1 MIIKNITLFN
11 YRLYYGNN
19 SIDFNVKDNR
29 NLFIITGEN
38 GFGKTTFLHSLIW
51 CLYGKNASEV
61 DEDSYR
67 ETLNTSYSKIQKSNL
82 NVIAQ
87 EKLKSVSDDIKK
99 NITKKGYNGFED
111 IKAFSTYYVS
121 MEFAEVMIPSVP
133 CKSLKIIR
141 SYDAITSKEE
151 TQILIDGHPSE
162 LTEEMGAEI
171 FINDFILSRDIARFF
186 FFDSERIVS
195 LAETTTKSNRQR
207 LSSAYNEVLG
217 VKKYEDLKSNLEN
230 LRLRFRRHSD
240 DIANRNKLDN
250 LVRSEKSLIDRQ
262 NKISSLSEQ
271 IIATLSD
278 QRKIDEQ
285 YQISLMRE
293 GSSMT
298 LEKYKTLQ
306 LVKEKGLEK
315 DKEYKSKLKD
325 FLEEAPFAIVGSLFS
340 QTKSQ
345 IVQDYKISQ
354 SVKDSED
361 LAMVINGISLELK
374 DLLSTLPAS
383 NTQKEELSV
392 KIDSILSKYKG
403 KQIDKEP
410 LLNVSKAMYDDFMAL
425 YTNIITTY
433 KSEFE
438 HLADDYKKN
447 RQLLERTSRR
457 IANMQNQEND
467 NLIKE
472 IRSKKNILEKQIAS
486 NETRLRSIHESLGII
501 NDKLKKVRDEI
512 QDISKTISLA
522 ADDVNKDKLAEELI
536 EELNTFLVS
545 LREQKKDS
553 LERRIKGILNSL
565 MHKPD
570 FIGRVEVLNSSE
582 DDMEINLYTPQ
593 GILIDK
599 DGLSKGEQQLYTT
612 SLLKALVEESGIQ
625 FPVFIDSPLQKFDK
639 DHADR
644 IIKEFYPSISKQ
656 VILFPLLYKEI
667 NKVEVEAMK
676 DILNESYIIKN
687 DTNRSYF
694 EKIDIEQLMR

>member
-1 MIIKNITLFN
+1 MVIKNITLYN
-11 YRLYYGNN
+11 YRLYYGKN

-51 CLYGKNASEV
+51 CLYGKNAAEV

-67 ETLNTSYSKIQKSNL
+67 ETLNSSYVKIQKSNL

-87 EKLKSVSDDIKK
+87 EKLKLVSDETKKDIA
-99 NITKKGYNGFED
+99 KKGYNGFEE
-111 IKAFSTYYVS
+111 IKSYSTYYVS

-141 SYDAITSKEE
+141 SYDSITSKEE
-151 TQILIDGHPSE
+151 TKILIDGRPSE
-162 LTEEMGAEI
+162 LTEDMGADI

-240 DIANRNKLDN
+240 DIANRRKLEN
-250 LVRSEKSLIDRQ
+250 LVRSEKSLKDRQ
-262 NKISSLSEQ
+262 DKLNSLSEQ
-271 IIATLSD
+271 IISTLSD
-278 QRKIDEQ
+278 QRKMDEQ

-325 FLEEAPFAIVGSLFS
+325 FLEEAPFAIVGKLFNE
-340 QTKSQ
+340 TKSQ

-354 SVKDSED
+354 SVKDSEN
-361 LAMVINGISLELK
+361 LTMVINGISLELK
-374 DLLSTLPAS
+374 NLISTLPTS
-383 NTQKEELSV
+383 STQKEDLSV
-392 KIDSILSKYKG
+392 KVEGILSKYKG
-403 KQIDKEP
+403 KQVDKEP
-410 LLNVSKAMYDDFMAL
+410 LLNVPKAMYDDFLAL
-425 YTNIITTY
+425 YTNIVTTY

-486 NETRLRSIHESLGII
+486 NETRLRAIHESLGII
-501 NDKLKKVRDEI
+501 NDKLQKVKEEI
-512 QDISKTISLA
+512 QETSKTISLA

-536 EELNTFLVS
+536 EELNVFLVS

-582 DDMEINLYTPQ
+582 DDMKINLYTPQ

-599 DGLSKGEQQLYTT
+599 DGLSKGEQQLYAT

-667 NKVEVEAMK
+667 NKGEVEAMK

-687 DTNRSYF
+687 DTDCSHF
-694 EKIDIEQLMR
+694 EKIDIEQLMK

>member
-1 MIIKNITLFN
+1 MVIKNITLYN
-11 YRLYYGNN
+11 YRLYYGKN

-67 ETLNTSYSKIQKSNL
+67 ETLNSSYVKIQKSNL

-87 EKLKSVSDDIKK
+87 EKLKLVSDETKKDIA
-99 NITKKGYNGFED
+99 KKGYNGFEE
-111 IKAFSTYYVS
+111 IKSYSTYYVS

-141 SYDAITSKEE
+141 SYDSITSKEE
-151 TQILIDGHPSE
+151 TKILIDGRPSE
-162 LTEEMGAEI
+162 LTEDMGADI

-217 VKKYEDLKSNLEN
+217 VKKYENLKSNLEN

-240 DIANRNKLDN
+240 DIANRRKLEN
-250 LVRSEKSLIDRQ
+250 LVRSEKSLKDRQ
-262 NKISSLSEQ
+262 DKLNSLSEQ
-271 IIATLSD
+271 IISTLSD
-278 QRKIDEQ
+278 QRKMDEQ

-325 FLEEAPFAIVGSLFS
+325 FLEEAPFAIVGKLFNE
-340 QTKSQ
+340 TKSQ

-354 SVKDSED
+354 SVKDSEN
-361 LAMVINGISLELK
+361 LTMVINGISLELK
-374 DLLSTLPAS
+374 NLISTLPTS
-383 NTQKEELSV
+383 STQKEDLSV
-392 KIDSILSKYKG
+392 KVEGILSKYKG
-403 KQIDKEP
+403 KQVDKES
-410 LLNVSKAMYDDFMAL
+410 LLNVPKAMYDDFLAL
-425 YTNIITTY
+425 YTNIVTTY

-486 NETRLRSIHESLGII
+486 NETRLRAIHESLGII
-501 NDKLKKVRDEI
+501 NDKLQKVKEEI
-512 QDISKTISLA
+512 QETSKTISLA

-536 EELNTFLVS
+536 EELNVFLVS

-582 DDMEINLYTPQ
+582 DDMKINLYTPQ

-599 DGLSKGEQQLYTT
+599 DGLSKGEQQLYAT

-667 NKVEVEAMK
+667 NKGEVEAMK

-687 DTNRSYF
+687 DTDCSHF
-694 EKIDIEQLMR
+694 EKIDIEQLMK

>member
-1 MIIKNITLFN
+1 MVIKNITLYN
-11 YRLYYGNN
+11 YRLYYGKN

-38 GFGKTTFLHSLIW
+38 GYGKTTFLHSLIW

-67 ETLNTSYSKIQKSNL
+67 ETLNSSYVKIQKSNL

-87 EKLKSVSDDIKK
+87 EKLKLVSDETKKDIA
-99 NITKKGYNGFED
+99 KKGYNGFEE
-111 IKAFSTYYVS
+111 IKSYSTYYVS

-141 SYDAITSKEE
+141 SYDSITSKEE
-151 TQILIDGHPSE
+151 TKILIDGRPSE
-162 LTEEMGAEI
+162 LTEDMGADI

-240 DIANRNKLDN
+240 DIANRRKLEN
-250 LVRSEKSLIDRQ
+250 LVRSEKSLKDRQ
-262 NKISSLSEQ
+262 DKLNSLSEQ
-271 IIATLSD
+271 IISTLSD
-278 QRKIDEQ
+278 QRKMDEQ

-325 FLEEAPFAIVGSLFS
+325 FLEEAPFAIVGKLFNE
-340 QTKSQ
+340 TKSQ

-354 SVKDSED
+354 SVKDSEN
-361 LAMVINGISLELK
+361 LTMVINGISLELK
-374 DLLSTLPAS
+374 NLISTLPTS
-383 NTQKEELSV
+383 STQKEDLSV
-392 KIDSILSKYKG
+392 KVEGILSKYKG
-403 KQIDKEP
+403 KQVDKEP
-410 LLNVSKAMYDDFMAL
+410 LLNVPKAMYDDFLAL
-425 YTNIITTY
+425 YTNIVTTY

-486 NETRLRSIHESLGII
+486 NETRLRAIHESLGII
-501 NDKLKKVRDEI
+501 NDKLQKVKEEI
-512 QDISKTISLA
+512 QETSKTISLA

-536 EELNTFLVS
+536 EELNVFLVS

-582 DDMEINLYTPQ
+582 DDMKINLYTPQ

-599 DGLSKGEQQLYTT
+599 DGLSKGEQQLYAT

-667 NKVEVEAMK
+667 NKGEVEAMK

-687 DTNRSYF
+687 DTDCSHF
-694 EKIDIEQLMR
+694 EKIDIEQLMK

>member
-1 MIIKNITLFN
+1 MVIKNITLYN
-11 YRLYYGNN
+11 YRLYYGKN

-67 ETLNTSYSKIQKSNL
+67 ETLNSSYVKIQKSNL

-87 EKLKSVSDDIKK
+87 EKLKLVSDETKKDIA
-99 NITKKGYNGFED
+99 KKGYNGFEE
-111 IKAFSTYYVS
+111 IKSYSTYYVS

-141 SYDAITSKEE
+141 SYDSITSKEE
-151 TQILIDGHPSE
+151 TKILIDGRPSE
-162 LTEEMGAEI
+162 LTEDMGADI

-230 LRLRFRRHSD
+230 LCLRFRRHSD
-240 DIANRNKLDN
+240 DIANRRKLEN
-250 LVRSEKSLIDRQ
+250 LVRSEKSLKDRQ
-262 NKISSLSEQ
+262 DKLNSLSEQ
-271 IIATLSD
+271 IISTLSD
-278 QRKIDEQ
+278 QRKMDEQ

-325 FLEEAPFAIVGSLFS
+325 FLEEAPFAIVGKLFNE
-340 QTKSQ
+340 TKSQ

-354 SVKDSED
+354 SVKDSEN
-361 LAMVINGISLELK
+361 LTMVINGISLELK
-374 DLLSTLPAS
+374 NLISTLPTS
-383 NTQKEELSV
+383 STQKEDLSV
-392 KIDSILSKYKG
+392 KVEGILSKYKG
-403 KQIDKEP
+403 KQVDKEP
-410 LLNVSKAMYDDFMAL
+410 LLNVPKAMYDDFLAL
-425 YTNIITTY
+425 YTNIVTTY

-486 NETRLRSIHESLGII
+486 NETRLRAIHESLGII
-501 NDKLKKVRDEI
+501 NDKLQKVKEEI
-512 QDISKTISLA
+512 QETSKTISLA

-536 EELNTFLVS
+536 EELNVFLVS

-582 DDMEINLYTPQ
+582 DDMKINLYTPQ

-599 DGLSKGEQQLYTT
+599 DGLSKGEQQLYAT

-667 NKVEVEAMK
+667 NKGEVEAMK

-687 DTNRSYF
+687 DTDCSHF
-694 EKIDIEQLMR
+694 EKIDIEQLMK

>member
-1 MIIKNITLFN
+1 MVIKNITLYN
-11 YRLYYGNN
+11 YRLYYGKN

-67 ETLNTSYSKIQKSNL
+67 ETLNSSYVKIQKSNL

-87 EKLKSVSDDIKK
+87 EKLKLVSDETKKDIA
-99 NITKKGYNGFED
+99 KKGYNGFEE
-111 IKAFSTYYVS
+111 IKSYSTYYVS

-141 SYDAITSKEE
+141 SYDSITSKEE
-151 TQILIDGHPSE
+151 TKILIDGRPSE
-162 LTEEMGAEI
+162 LTEDMGADI

-240 DIANRNKLDN
+240 DIANRRKLEN
-250 LVRSEKSLIDRQ
+250 LVRSEKSLKDRQ
-262 NKISSLSEQ
+262 DKLNSLSEQ
-271 IIATLSD
+271 IISTLSD
-278 QRKIDEQ
+278 QRKMDEQ

-325 FLEEAPFAIVGSLFS
+325 FLEEAPFAIVGKLFNE
-340 QTKSQ
+340 TKSQ

-354 SVKDSED
+354 SVKDSEN
-361 LAMVINGISLELK
+361 LTMVINGISLELK
-374 DLLSTLPAS
+374 NLISTLPTPS
-383 NTQKEELSV
+383 TQKEDLSV
-392 KIDSILSKYKG
+392 KVEGILSKYKG
-403 KQIDKEP
+403 KQVDKEP
-410 LLNVSKAMYDDFMAL
+410 LLNVPKAMYDDFLAL
-425 YTNIITTY
+425 YTNIVTTY

-486 NETRLRSIHESLGII
+486 NETRLRAIHESLGII
-501 NDKLKKVRDEI
+501 NDKLQKVKEEI
-512 QDISKTISLA
+512 QETSKTISLA

-536 EELNTFLVS
+536 EELNVFLVS

-582 DDMEINLYTPQ
+582 DDMKINLYTPQ

-599 DGLSKGEQQLYTT
+599 DGLSKGEQQLYAT

-667 NKVEVEAMK
+667 NKGEVEAMK

-687 DTNRSYF
+687 DTDCSHF
-694 EKIDIEQLMR
+694 EKIDIEQLMK

>member
-1 MIIKNITLFN
+1 M
-11 YRLYYGNN
+11 
-19 SIDFNVKDNR
+19 
-29 NLFIITGEN
+29 
-38 GFGKTTFLHSLIW
+38 
-51 CLYGKNASEV
+51 
-61 DEDSYR
+61 
-67 ETLNTSYSKIQKSNL
+67 
-82 NVIAQ
+82 
-87 EKLKSVSDDIKK
+87 
-99 NITKKGYNGFED
+99 
-111 IKAFSTYYVS
+111 
-121 MEFAEVMIPSVP
+121 
-133 CKSLKIIR
+133 
-141 SYDAITSKEE
+141 
-151 TQILIDGHPSE
+151 
-162 LTEEMGAEI
+162 
-171 FINDFILSRDIARFF
+171 
-186 FFDSERIVS
+186 
-195 LAETTTKSNRQR
+195 
-207 LSSAYNEVLG
+207 G
-217 VKKYEDLKSNLEN
+217 VKKYENLKSNLEN

-240 DIANRNKLDN
+240 DIANRRKLEN
-250 LVRSEKSLIDRQ
+250 LVRSEKSLKDRQ
-262 NKISSLSEQ
+262 DKLNSLSEQ
-271 IIATLSD
+271 IISTLSD
-278 QRKIDEQ
+278 QRKMDEQ

-325 FLEEAPFAIVGSLFS
+325 FLEEAPFAIVGKLFNE
-340 QTKSQ
+340 TKSQ

-354 SVKDSED
+354 SVKDSEN
-361 LAMVINGISLELK
+361 LTMVINGISLELK
-374 DLLSTLPAS
+374 NLISTLPTS
-383 NTQKEELSV
+383 STQKEDLSV
-392 KIDSILSKYKG
+392 KVEGILSKYKG
-403 KQIDKEP
+403 KQVDKEP
-410 LLNVSKAMYDDFMAL
+410 LLNVPKAMYDDFLAL
-425 YTNIITTY
+425 YTNIVTTY

-486 NETRLRSIHESLGII
+486 NETRLRAIHESLGII
-501 NDKLKKVRDEI
+501 NDKLQKVKEEI
-512 QDISKTISLA
+512 QETSKTISLA

-536 EELNTFLVS
+536 EELNVFLVS

-582 DDMEINLYTPQ
+582 DDMKINLYTPQ

-599 DGLSKGEQQLYTT
+599 DGLSKGEQQLYAT

-667 NKVEVEAMK
+667 NKGEVEAMK

-687 DTNRSYF
+687 DTDCSHF
-694 EKIDIEQLMR
+694 EKIDIEQLMK

>member
-1 MIIKNITLFN
+1 MVIKNITLYN
-11 YRLYYGNN
+11 YRLYYGKN

-61 DEDSYR
+61 DEDSNR
-67 ETLNTSYSKIQKSNL
+67 ETLNSSYVKIQKSNL

-87 EKLKSVSDDIKK
+87 EKLKLVSDETKKDIA
-99 NITKKGYNGFED
+99 KKGYNGFEE
-111 IKAFSTYYVS
+111 IKSYSTYYVS

-141 SYDAITSKEE
+141 SYDSITSKEE
-151 TQILIDGHPSE
+151 TKILIDGRPSE
-162 LTEEMGAEI
+162 LTEDMGADI

-240 DIANRNKLDN
+240 DIANRRKLEN
-250 LVRSEKSLIDRQ
+250 LVRSEKSLKDRQ
-262 NKISSLSEQ
+262 DKLNSLSEQ
-271 IIATLSD
+271 IISTLSD
-278 QRKIDEQ
+278 QRKMDEQ

-325 FLEEAPFAIVGSLFS
+325 FLEEAPFAIVGKLFNE
-340 QTKSQ
+340 TKSQ

-354 SVKDSED
+354 SVKDSEN
-361 LAMVINGISLELK
+361 LTMVINGISLELK
-374 DLLSTLPAS
+374 NLISTLPTS
-383 NTQKEELSV
+383 STQKEDLSV
-392 KIDSILSKYKG
+392 KVEGILSKYKG
-403 KQIDKEP
+403 KQVDKEP
-410 LLNVSKAMYDDFMAL
+410 LLNVPKAMYDDFLAL
-425 YTNIITTY
+425 YTNIVTTY

-486 NETRLRSIHESLGII
+486 NETRLRAIHESLGII
-501 NDKLKKVRDEI
+501 NDKLQKVKEEI
-512 QDISKTISLA
+512 QETSKTISLA

-536 EELNTFLVS
+536 EELNVFLVS

-582 DDMEINLYTPQ
+582 DDMKINLYTPQ

-599 DGLSKGEQQLYTT
+599 DGLSKGEQQLYAT

-667 NKVEVEAMK
+667 NKGEVEAMK

-687 DTNRSYF
+687 DTDCSHF
-694 EKIDIEQLMR
+694 EKIDIEQLMK

>member
-11 YRLYYGNN
+11 YRLYYGKN

>member
-1 MIIKNITLFN
+1 MVIKNITLYN
-11 YRLYYGNN
+11 YRLYYGKN

-67 ETLNTSYSKIQKSNL
+67 ETLNSSYVKIQKSNL

-87 EKLKSVSDDIKK
+87 EKLKLVSDETKKDIA
-99 NITKKGYNGFED
+99 KKGYNGFEE
-111 IKAFSTYYVS
+111 IKSYSTYYVS

-141 SYDAITSKEE
+141 SYDSITSKEE
-151 TQILIDGHPSE
+151 TKILIDGRPSE
-162 LTEEMGAEI
+162 LTEDMGADI

-240 DIANRNKLDN
+240 DIANRRKLEN
-250 LVRSEKSLIDRQ
+250 LVRSEKSLKDRQ
-262 NKISSLSEQ
+262 DKLNSLSEQ
-271 IIATLSD
+271 IISTLSD
-278 QRKIDEQ
+278 QRKMDEQ

-325 FLEEAPFAIVGSLFS
+325 FLEEAPFAIVGKLFNE
-340 QTKSQ
+340 TKSQ

-354 SVKDSED
+354 SVKDSEN
-361 LAMVINGISLELK
+361 LTMVINGISLELK
-374 DLLSTLPAS
+374 NLISTLPTS
-383 NTQKEELSV
+383 STQKEDLSV
-392 KIDSILSKYKG
+392 KVEGILSKYKG
-403 KQIDKEP
+403 KQVDKEP
-410 LLNVSKAMYDDFMAL
+410 LLNVPKAMYDDFLAL
-425 YTNIITTY
+425 YTNIVTTY

-486 NETRLRSIHESLGII
+486 NETRLRAIHESLGII
-501 NDKLKKVRDEI
+501 NDKLQKVKDEI
-512 QDISKTISLA
+512 QETSKTISLA

-536 EELNTFLVS
+536 EELNVFLVS

-582 DDMEINLYTPQ
+582 DDMKINLYTPQ

-599 DGLSKGEQQLYTT
+599 DGLSKGEQQLYAT

-667 NKVEVEAMK
+667 NKGEVEAMK

-687 DTNRSYF
+687 DTDCSHF
-694 EKIDIEQLMR
+694 EKIDIEQLMK

>member
-1 MIIKNITLFN
+1 MVIKNITLYN
-11 YRLYYGNN
+11 YRLYYGKN

-67 ETLNTSYSKIQKSNL
+67 ETLNSSYVKIQKSNL

-87 EKLKSVSDDIKK
+87 EKLKLVSDETKKDIA
-99 NITKKGYNGFED
+99 KKGYNGFEE
-111 IKAFSTYYVS
+111 IKSYSTYYVS

-141 SYDAITSKEE
+141 SYDSITSKEE
-151 TQILIDGHPSE
+151 TKILIDGRPSE
-162 LTEEMGAEI
+162 LTEDMGADI

-240 DIANRNKLDN
+240 DIANRRKLEN
-250 LVRSEKSLIDRQ
+250 LVRSEKSLKDRQ
-262 NKISSLSEQ
+262 DKLNSLSEQ
-271 IIATLSD
+271 IISTLSD
-278 QRKIDEQ
+278 QRKMDEQ

-325 FLEEAPFAIVGSLFS
+325 FLEEAPFAIVGKLFNE
-340 QTKSQ
+340 TKSQ

-354 SVKDSED
+354 SVKDSEN
-361 LAMVINGISLELK
+361 LTMVINGISLELK
-374 DLLSTLPAS
+374 NLISTLPTS
-383 NTQKEELSV
+383 STQKEDLSV
-392 KIDSILSKYKG
+392 KVEGILSKYKG
-403 KQIDKEP
+403 KQVDKEP
-410 LLNVSKAMYDDFMAL
+410 LLNVPKAMYDDFLAL
-425 YTNIITTY
+425 YTNIVTTY

-486 NETRLRSIHESLGII
+486 NETRLRAIHESLGII
-501 NDKLKKVRDEI
+501 NDKLQKVKEEI
-512 QDISKTISLA
+512 QETSKTISLA

-536 EELNTFLVS
+536 EELNVFLVS

-582 DDMEINLYTPQ
+582 DDMKINLYTPQ

-599 DGLSKGEQQLYTT
+599 DGLSKGEQQLYAT

-667 NKVEVEAMK
+667 NKGEVEAMK

-687 DTNRSYF
+687 DTDCSHF
-694 EKIDIEQLMR
+694 EKIDIEQLMK

>member
-11 YRLYYGNN
+11 YRLYYGKN
-19 SIDFNVKDNR
+19 SIDFNVNDKR

-61 DEDSYR
+61 DDDSYR
-67 ETLNTSYSKIQKSNL
+67 ETLNTSYAKNQKSNL

-87 EKLKSVSDDIKK
+87 EKLKSVSDDVKK
-99 NITKKGYNGFED
+99 NIIKKGYNGIED
-111 IKAFSTYYVS
+111 IKVISTYYVS

-141 SYDAITSKEE
+141 SYDTITSKEE
-151 TQILIDGHPSE
+151 TQILIDGRPSE
-162 LTEEMGAEI
+162 LTEEMGADI

-217 VKKYEDLKSNLEN
+217 VKKYEDLKTNLEN

-240 DIANRNKLDN
+240 DVANRNKLDN
-250 LVRSEKSLIDRQ
+250 LVRSEKSLIERQ

-325 FLEEAPFAIVGSLFS
+325 FLEEAPFAIAGSLFYK
-340 QTKSQ
+340 TKSQ

-361 LAMVINGISLELK
+361 LAMILNGISLELK

-383 NTQKEELSV
+383 NTQKEELSE
-392 KIDSILSKYKG
+392 KIDGILSKYKG
-403 KQIDKEP
+403 KQINKEP
-410 LLNVSKAMYDDFMAL
+410 LLKVSKAMYDDFIAL
-425 YTNIITTY
+425 YNNIITTY

-457 IANMQNQEND
+457 IVNMQNQEND
-467 NLIKE
+467 NLIKD

-486 NETRLRSIHESLGII
+486 NETRLRSIHENLGII
-501 NDKLKKVRDEI
+501 NDKLKKVKDEI

-522 ADDVNKDKLAEELI
+522 ADDVNKDKLSEELI

-599 DGLSKGEQQLYTT
+599 DGLSKGEQQLYAT

-667 NKVEVEAMK
+667 NKGEVEAMK

-687 DTNRSYF
+687 DTDRSYF
-694 EKIDIEQLMR
+694 EKVDIEQLMR

>member
-1 MIIKNITLFN
+1 MVIKNITLYN
-11 YRLYYGNN
+11 YRLYYGKN

-67 ETLNTSYSKIQKSNL
+67 ETLNSSYVKIQKSNL

-87 EKLKSVSDDIKK
+87 EKLKLVSDETKKDIA
-99 NITKKGYNGFED
+99 KKGYNGFEE
-111 IKAFSTYYVS
+111 IKSYSTYYVS

-141 SYDAITSKEE
+141 SYDSITSKEE
-151 TQILIDGHPSE
+151 TKILIDGRPSE
-162 LTEEMGAEI
+162 LTEDMGADI

-217 VKKYEDLKSNLEN
+217 VKKYENLKSNLEN

-240 DIANRNKLDN
+240 DIANRRKLEN
-250 LVRSEKSLIDRQ
+250 LVRSEKSLKDRQ
-262 NKISSLSEQ
+262 DKLNSLSEQ
-271 IIATLSD
+271 IISTLSD
-278 QRKIDEQ
+278 QRKMDEQ

-325 FLEEAPFAIVGSLFS
+325 FLEEAPFAIVGKLFNE
-340 QTKSQ
+340 TKSQ

-354 SVKDSED
+354 SVKDSEK
-361 LAMVINGISLELK
+361 LTMVINGISLELK
-374 DLLSTLPAS
+374 NLISTLPTS
-383 NTQKEELSV
+383 STQKEDLSV
-392 KIDSILSKYKG
+392 KVEGILSKYKG
-403 KQIDKEP
+403 KQVDKEP
-410 LLNVSKAMYDDFMAL
+410 LLNVPKAMYDDFLAL
-425 YTNIITTY
+425 YTNIVTTY

-486 NETRLRSIHESLGII
+486 NETRLRAIHESLGII
-501 NDKLKKVRDEI
+501 NDKLQKVKEEI
-512 QDISKTISLA
+512 QETSKTISLA

-536 EELNTFLVS
+536 EELNVFLVS

-582 DDMEINLYTPQ
+582 DDMKINLYTPQ

-599 DGLSKGEQQLYTT
+599 DGLSKGEQQLYAT

-667 NKVEVEAMK
+667 NKGEVEAMK

-687 DTNRSYF
+687 DTDCSHF
-694 EKIDIEQLMR
+694 EKIDIEQLMK

>member
-1 MIIKNITLFN
+1 MVIKNITLYN
-11 YRLYYGNN
+11 YRLYYGKN

-67 ETLNTSYSKIQKSNL
+67 ETLNSSYVKIQKSNL

-87 EKLKSVSDDIKK
+87 EKLKLVSDETKKDIA
-99 NITKKGYNGFED
+99 KKGYNGFEE
-111 IKAFSTYYVS
+111 IKSYSTYYVS

-141 SYDAITSKEE
+141 SYDSITSKEE
-151 TQILIDGHPSE
+151 TKILIDGRPSE
-162 LTEEMGAEI
+162 LTEDMGADI

-217 VKKYEDLKSNLEN
+217 VKKYENLKSNLEN

-240 DIANRNKLDN
+240 DIANRRKLEN
-250 LVRSEKSLIDRQ
+250 LVRSEKSLKDRQ
-262 NKISSLSEQ
+262 DKLNSLSEQ
-271 IIATLSD
+271 IISTLSD
-278 QRKIDEQ
+278 QRKMDEQ

-325 FLEEAPFAIVGSLFS
+325 FLEEAPFAIVGKLFNE
-340 QTKSQ
+340 TKSQ

-354 SVKDSED
+354 SVKDSEN
-361 LAMVINGISLELK
+361 LTMVINGISLELK
-374 DLLSTLPAS
+374 NLISTLPTS
-383 NTQKEELSV
+383 STQKEDLSV
-392 KIDSILSKYKG
+392 KVEGILSKYKG
-403 KQIDKEP
+403 KQVDKES
-410 LLNVSKAMYDDFMAL
+410 LLNVPKAMYDDFLAL
-425 YTNIITTY
+425 YTNIVTTY

-486 NETRLRSIHESLGII
+486 NETRLRAIHQSLGII
-501 NDKLKKVRDEI
+501 NDKLQKVKEEI
-512 QDISKTISLA
+512 QETSKTISLA

-536 EELNTFLVS
+536 EELNVFLVS

-582 DDMEINLYTPQ
+582 DDMKINLYTPQ

-599 DGLSKGEQQLYTT
+599 DGLSKGEQQLYAT

-667 NKVEVEAMK
+667 NKGEVEAMK

-687 DTNRSYF
+687 DTDCSHF
-694 EKIDIEQLMR
+694 EKIDIEQLMK

>member
-1 MIIKNITLFN
+1 MVIKNITLYN
-11 YRLYYGNN
+11 YRLYYGKN

-67 ETLNTSYSKIQKSNL
+67 ETLNSSYVKIQKSNL

-87 EKLKSVSDDIKK
+87 EKLKLVSDETKKDIA
-99 NITKKGYNGFED
+99 KKGYNGFEE
-111 IKAFSTYYVS
+111 IKSYSTYYVS

-141 SYDAITSKEE
+141 SYDSITSKEE
-151 TQILIDGHPSE
+151 TKILIDGRPSE
-162 LTEEMGAEI
+162 LTEDMGADI

-217 VKKYEDLKSNLEN
+217 VKKYENLKSNLEN

-240 DIANRNKLDN
+240 DIANRRKLEN
-250 LVRSEKSLIDRQ
+250 LVRSEKSLKDRQ
-262 NKISSLSEQ
+262 DKLNSLSEQ
-271 IIATLSD
+271 IISTLSD
-278 QRKIDEQ
+278 QRKMDEQ

-325 FLEEAPFAIVGSLFS
+325 FLEEAPFAIVGKLFNE
-340 QTKSQ
+340 TKSQ

-354 SVKDSED
+354 SVKDSEN
-361 LAMVINGISLELK
+361 LTMVINGISLELK
-374 DLLSTLPAS
+374 NLISTLPTS
-383 NTQKEELSV
+383 STQKEDLSV
-392 KIDSILSKYKG
+392 KVEGILSKYKG
-403 KQIDKEP
+403 KQVDKEP
-410 LLNVSKAMYDDFMAL
+410 LLNVPKAMYDDFLAL
-425 YTNIITTY
+425 YTNIVTTY

-486 NETRLRSIHESLGII
+486 NETRLRAIHESLGII
-501 NDKLKKVRDEI
+501 NDKLQKVKEEI
-512 QDISKTISLA
+512 QETSKTISLA

-536 EELNTFLVS
+536 EELNVFLVS

-582 DDMEINLYTPQ
+582 DDMKINLYTPQ

-599 DGLSKGEQQLYTT
+599 DGLSKGEQQLYAT

-667 NKVEVEAMK
+667 NKGEVEAMK

-687 DTNRSYF
+687 DTDCSHF
-694 EKIDIEQLMR
+694 EKIDIEQLMK

>member
-1 MIIKNITLFN
+1 MIIKNITLYN
-11 YRLYYGNN
+11 YRLYYGKN

-67 ETLNTSYSKIQKSNL
+67 ETLNNSYAKIQKSNL

-87 EKLKSVSDDIKK
+87 EKLKSVSDETKK
-99 NITKKGYNGFED
+99 NIAKKGYNGFEE
-111 IKAFSTYYVS
+111 IRSYSTYYVS

-141 SYDAITSKEE
+141 SYDTITSKEE
-151 TQILIDGHPSE
+151 AQILIDGRPSE
-162 LTEEMGAEI
+162 LTEDMGADI

-240 DIANRNKLDN
+240 DIANRRKLEN
-250 LVRSEKSLIDRQ
+250 LVRNEKSLKDRQ
-262 NKISSLSEQ
+262 GKLNSLSEQ
-271 IIATLSD
+271 IISTLSD
-278 QRKIDEQ
+278 QRKMDEQ

-325 FLEEAPFAIVGSLFS
+325 FLEEAPFAIVGKLFNE
-340 QTKSQ
+340 TKSQ

-354 SVKDSED
+354 SVKDSEN
-361 LAMVINGISLELK
+361 LTMVINGISLELK
-374 DLLSTLPAS
+374 NLISTLPTS
-383 NTQKEELSV
+383 STQKEDLSV
-392 KIDSILSKYKG
+392 KVEGILSKYKG
-403 KQIDKEP
+403 KQVDKEP
-410 LLNVSKAMYDDFMAL
+410 LLNVSKAMYDDFLAL
-425 YTNIITTY
+425 YTNIVTTY

-486 NETRLRSIHESLGII
+486 NETRLRAIHESLGII
-501 NDKLKKVRDEI
+501 NDKLQKVKEEI
-512 QDISKTISLA
+512 QETSKTISLA

-536 EELNTFLVS
+536 EELNVFLVS

-599 DGLSKGEQQLYTT
+599 DGLSKGEQQLYAT

-667 NKVEVEAMK
+667 NKGEVEAMK

-687 DTNRSYF
+687 DTDRSHF
-694 EKIDIEQLMR
+694 EKIDIEQLMK

>member
-1 MIIKNITLFN
+1 MVIKNITLYN
-11 YRLYYGNN
+11 YRLYYGKN

-67 ETLNTSYSKIQKSNL
+67 ETLNSSYVKIQKSNL

-87 EKLKSVSDDIKK
+87 EKLKLVSDETKKDIA
-99 NITKKGYNGFED
+99 KKGYNGFEE
-111 IKAFSTYYVS
+111 IKSYSTYYVS

-141 SYDAITSKEE
+141 SYDSITSKEE
-151 TQILIDGHPSE
+151 TKILIDGRPSE
-162 LTEEMGAEI
+162 LTEDMGADI

-240 DIANRNKLDN
+240 DIANRRKLEN
-250 LVRSEKSLIDRQ
+250 LVRSEKSLKDRQ
-262 NKISSLSEQ
+262 DKLNSLSEQ
-271 IIATLSD
+271 IISTLSD
-278 QRKIDEQ
+278 QRNMDEQ

-325 FLEEAPFAIVGSLFS
+325 FLEEAPFAIVGKLFNE
-340 QTKSQ
+340 TKSQ

-354 SVKDSED
+354 SVKDSEN
-361 LAMVINGISLELK
+361 LTMVINGISLELK
-374 DLLSTLPAS
+374 NLISTLPTS
-383 NTQKEELSV
+383 STQKEDLSV
-392 KIDSILSKYKG
+392 KVEGILSKYKG
-403 KQIDKEP
+403 KQVDKEP
-410 LLNVSKAMYDDFMAL
+410 LLNVPKAMYDDFLAL
-425 YTNIITTY
+425 YTNIVTTY

-486 NETRLRSIHESLGII
+486 NETRLRAIHESLGII
-501 NDKLKKVRDEI
+501 NDKLQKVKEEI
-512 QDISKTISLA
+512 QETSKTISLA

-536 EELNTFLVS
+536 EELNVFLVS

-582 DDMEINLYTPQ
+582 DDMKINLYTPQ

-599 DGLSKGEQQLYTT
+599 DGLSKGEQQLYAT

-667 NKVEVEAMK
+667 NKGEVEAMK
-676 DILNESYIIKN
+676 DILNECYIIKN
-687 DTNRSYF
+687 DTDCSHF
-694 EKIDIEQLMR
+694 EKIDIEQLMK

>member
-1 MIIKNITLFN
+1 MIIKNITLYN
-11 YRLYYGNN
+11 YRLYYGKN

-67 ETLNTSYSKIQKSNL
+67 ETLNNSYAKIQKSNL

-87 EKLKSVSDDIKK
+87 EKLKSVSDETKK
-99 NITKKGYNGFED
+99 NIAKKGYNGFEE
-111 IKAFSTYYVS
+111 IRSYSTYYVS

-141 SYDAITSKEE
+141 SYDTITSKEE
-151 TQILIDGHPSE
+151 AQILIDGRPSE
-162 LTEEMGAEI
+162 LTEDMGADI

-240 DIANRNKLDN
+240 DIANRRKLEN
-250 LVRSEKSLIDRQ
+250 LVRSEKSLKDRQ
-262 NKISSLSEQ
+262 GKLNSLSEQ
-271 IIATLSD
+271 IISTLSD
-278 QRKIDEQ
+278 QRKMDEQ

-325 FLEEAPFAIVGSLFS
+325 FLEEAPFAIVGKLFNE
-340 QTKSQ
+340 TKSQ

-354 SVKDSED
+354 SVKDSEN
-361 LAMVINGISLELK
+361 LTMVINGISLELK
-374 DLLSTLPAS
+374 NLISTLPTS
-383 NTQKEELSV
+383 STQKEDLSV
-392 KIDSILSKYKG
+392 KVEGILSKYKG
-403 KQIDKEP
+403 KQVDKEP
-410 LLNVSKAMYDDFMAL
+410 LLNVSKAMYDDFLAL
-425 YTNIITTY
+425 YTNIVTTY

-486 NETRLRSIHESLGII
+486 NETRLRAIHESLGII
-501 NDKLKKVRDEI
+501 NDKLQKVKEEI
-512 QDISKTISLA
+512 QETSKTISLA

-536 EELNTFLVS
+536 EELNVFLVS

-599 DGLSKGEQQLYTT
+599 DGLSKGEQQLYAT

-667 NKVEVEAMK
+667 NKGEVEAMK

-687 DTNRSYF
+687 DTDRSHF
-694 EKIDIEQLMR
+694 EKIDIEQLMK

>member
-1 MIIKNITLFN
+1 MVIKNITLYN
-11 YRLYYGNN
+11 YRLYYGKN

-67 ETLNTSYSKIQKSNL
+67 ETLNSSYVKIQKSNL

-87 EKLKSVSDDIKK
+87 EKLKLVSDETKKDIA
-99 NITKKGYNGFED
+99 KKGYNGFEE
-111 IKAFSTYYVS
+111 IKSYSTYYVS

-141 SYDAITSKEE
+141 SYDSITSKEE
-151 TQILIDGHPSE
+151 TKILIDGRPSE
-162 LTEEMGAEI
+162 LTEDMGADI

-240 DIANRNKLDN
+240 DIANRRKLEN
-250 LVRSEKSLIDRQ
+250 LVRSEKSLKDRQ
-262 NKISSLSEQ
+262 DKLNSLSEQ
-271 IIATLSD
+271 IISTLSD
-278 QRKIDEQ
+278 QRKMDEQ

-325 FLEEAPFAIVGSLFS
+325 FLEEAPFAIVGKLFNE
-340 QTKSQ
+340 TKSQ

-354 SVKDSED
+354 SVKDSEN
-361 LAMVINGISLELK
+361 LTMVINGISLELK
-374 DLLSTLPAS
+374 NLISTLPTS
-383 NTQKEELSV
+383 STQKEDLSV
-392 KIDSILSKYKG
+392 KVEGILSKYKG
-403 KQIDKEP
+403 KQVDKEP
-410 LLNVSKAMYDDFMAL
+410 LLNVPKAMYDDFLAL
-425 YTNIITTY
+425 YTNIVTTY

-486 NETRLRSIHESLGII
+486 NETRLRAIHESLGII
-501 NDKLKKVRDEI
+501 NDKLQKVKEEI
-512 QDISKTISLA
+512 QETSKTISLV

-536 EELNTFLVS
+536 EELNVFLVS

-582 DDMEINLYTPQ
+582 DDMKINLYTPQ

-599 DGLSKGEQQLYTT
+599 DGLSKGEQQLYAT

-667 NKVEVEAMK
+667 NKGEVEAMK

-687 DTNRSYF
+687 DTDCSHF
-694 EKIDIEQLMR
+694 EKIDIEQLMK

>member
-1 MIIKNITLFN
+1 MVIKNITLYN
-11 YRLYYGNN
+11 YRLYYGKN

-67 ETLNTSYSKIQKSNL
+67 ETLNSSYVKIQKSNL

-87 EKLKSVSDDIKK
+87 EKLKLVSDETKKDIA
-99 NITKKGYNGFED
+99 KKGYNGFEE
-111 IKAFSTYYVS
+111 IKSYSTYYVS

-141 SYDAITSKEE
+141 SYDSITSKEE
-151 TQILIDGHPSE
+151 TKILIDGRPSE
-162 LTEEMGAEI
+162 LTEDMGADI

-240 DIANRNKLDN
+240 DIANRRKLEN
-250 LVRSEKSLIDRQ
+250 LVRSEKSLKDRQ
-262 NKISSLSEQ
+262 DKLNSLSEQ
-271 IIATLSD
+271 IISTLSD
-278 QRKIDEQ
+278 QRKMDEQ

-325 FLEEAPFAIVGSLFS
+325 FLEEAPFAIVGKLFNE
-340 QTKSQ
+340 TKSQ

-354 SVKDSED
+354 SVKDSEK
-361 LAMVINGISLELK
+361 LTMVINGISLELK
-374 DLLSTLPAS
+374 NLISTLPTS
-383 NTQKEELSV
+383 STQKEDLSV
-392 KIDSILSKYKG
+392 KVEGILSKYKG
-403 KQIDKEP
+403 KQVDKEP
-410 LLNVSKAMYDDFMAL
+410 LLNVPKAMYDDFLAL
-425 YTNIITTY
+425 YTNIVTTY

-486 NETRLRSIHESLGII
+486 NETRLRAIHESLGII
-501 NDKLKKVRDEI
+501 NDKLQKVKEEI
-512 QDISKTISLA
+512 QETSKTISLA

-536 EELNTFLVS
+536 EELNVFLVS

-582 DDMEINLYTPQ
+582 DDMKINLYTPQ

-599 DGLSKGEQQLYTT
+599 DGLSKGEQQLYAT

-667 NKVEVEAMK
+667 NKGEVEAMK

-687 DTNRSYF
+687 DTDCSHF
-694 EKIDIEQLMR
+694 EKIDIEQLMK

>member
-1 MIIKNITLFN
+1 MVIKNITLYN
-11 YRLYYGNN
+11 YRLYYGKN

-67 ETLNTSYSKIQKSNL
+67 ETLNSSYVKIQKSNL

-87 EKLKSVSDDIKK
+87 EKLKLVSDETKKDIA
-99 NITKKGYNGFED
+99 KKGYNGFEE
-111 IKAFSTYYVS
+111 IKSYSTYYVS

-141 SYDAITSKEE
+141 SYDSITSKEE
-151 TQILIDGHPSE
+151 TKILIDGRPSE
-162 LTEEMGAEI
+162 LTEDMGADI

-217 VKKYEDLKSNLEN
+217 VKKYENLKSNLEN

-240 DIANRNKLDN
+240 DIANRRKLEN
-250 LVRSEKSLIDRQ
+250 LVRSEKSLKDRQ
-262 NKISSLSEQ
+262 DKLNSLSEQ
-271 IIATLSD
+271 IISTLSD
-278 QRKIDEQ
+278 QRKMDEQ

-325 FLEEAPFAIVGSLFS
+325 FLEEAPFAIVGKLFNE
-340 QTKSQ
+340 TKSQ

-354 SVKDSED
+354 SVKDSEN
-361 LAMVINGISLELK
+361 LTMVINGISLELK
-374 DLLSTLPAS
+374 NLISTLPTS
-383 NTQKEELSV
+383 STQKEHLSV
-392 KIDSILSKYKG
+392 KVEGILSKYKG
-403 KQIDKEP
+403 KQVDKEP
-410 LLNVSKAMYDDFMAL
+410 LLNVPKAMYDDFLAL
-425 YTNIITTY
+425 YTNIVTTY

-486 NETRLRSIHESLGII
+486 NETRLRAIHESLGII
-501 NDKLKKVRDEI
+501 NDKLQKVKEEI
-512 QDISKTISLA
+512 QETSKTISLA

-536 EELNTFLVS
+536 EELNVFLVS

-582 DDMEINLYTPQ
+582 DDMKINLYTPQ

-599 DGLSKGEQQLYTT
+599 DGLSKGEQQLYAT

-667 NKVEVEAMK
+667 NKGEVEAMK

-687 DTNRSYF
+687 DTDCSHF
-694 EKIDIEQLMR
+694 EKIDIEQLMK

>member
-1 MIIKNITLFN
+1 MIIKNITLYN
-11 YRLYYGNN
+11 YRLYYGKN

-67 ETLNTSYSKIQKSNL
+67 ETLNNSYAKIQKSNL

-87 EKLKSVSDDIKK
+87 EKLKSVSDETKK
-99 NITKKGYNGFED
+99 NIAKKGYNGFEE
-111 IKAFSTYYVS
+111 IRSYSTYYVS

-141 SYDAITSKEE
+141 SYDTITSKEE
-151 TQILIDGHPSE
+151 AQILIDGRPSE
-162 LTEEMGAEI
+162 LTEDMGADI
-171 FINDFILSRDIARFF
+171 FINDFILSRDLARFF

-240 DIANRNKLDN
+240 DIANRRKLEN
-250 LVRSEKSLIDRQ
+250 LVRNEKSLKDRQ
-262 NKISSLSEQ
+262 GKLNSLSEQ
-271 IIATLSD
+271 IISTLSD
-278 QRKIDEQ
+278 QRKMDEQ

-325 FLEEAPFAIVGSLFS
+325 FLEEAPFAIVGKLFNE
-340 QTKSQ
+340 TKSQ

-354 SVKDSED
+354 SVKDSEN
-361 LAMVINGISLELK
+361 LTMVINGISLELK
-374 DLLSTLPAS
+374 NLISTLPTS
-383 NTQKEELSV
+383 STQKEDLSV
-392 KIDSILSKYKG
+392 KVEGILSKYKG
-403 KQIDKEP
+403 KQVDKEP
-410 LLNVSKAMYDDFMAL
+410 LLNVSKAMYDDFLAL
-425 YTNIITTY
+425 YTNIVTTY

-486 NETRLRSIHESLGII
+486 NETRLRAIHESLGII
-501 NDKLKKVRDEI
+501 NDKLQKVKEEI
-512 QDISKTISLA
+512 QETSKTISLA

-536 EELNTFLVS
+536 EELNVFLVS

-599 DGLSKGEQQLYTT
+599 DGLSKGEQQLYAT

-667 NKVEVEAMK
+667 NKGEVEAMK

-687 DTNRSYF
+687 DTDRSHF
-694 EKIDIEQLMR
+694 EKIDIEQLMK

>member
-1 MIIKNITLFN
+1 MVIKNITLYN
-11 YRLYYGNN
+11 YRLSYGKN

-67 ETLNTSYSKIQKSNL
+67 ETLNSSYVKIQKSNL

-87 EKLKSVSDDIKK
+87 EKLKLVSDETKKDIA
-99 NITKKGYNGFED
+99 KKGYNGFEE
-111 IKAFSTYYVS
+111 IKSYSTYYVS

-141 SYDAITSKEE
+141 SYDSITSKEE
-151 TQILIDGHPSE
+151 TKILIDGRPSE
-162 LTEEMGAEI
+162 LTEDMGADI

-240 DIANRNKLDN
+240 DIANRRKLEN
-250 LVRSEKSLIDRQ
+250 LVRSEKSLKDRQ
-262 NKISSLSEQ
+262 DKLNSLSEQ
-271 IIATLSD
+271 IISTLSD
-278 QRKIDEQ
+278 QRKMDEQ

-325 FLEEAPFAIVGSLFS
+325 FLEEAPFAIVGKLFNE
-340 QTKSQ
+340 TKSQ

-354 SVKDSED
+354 SVKDSEK
-361 LAMVINGISLELK
+361 LTMVINGISLELK
-374 DLLSTLPAS
+374 NLISTLPTS
-383 NTQKEELSV
+383 STQKEDLSV
-392 KIDSILSKYKG
+392 KVEGILSKYKG
-403 KQIDKEP
+403 KQVDKEP
-410 LLNVSKAMYDDFMAL
+410 LLNVPKAMYDDFLAL
-425 YTNIITTY
+425 YTNIVTTY

-486 NETRLRSIHESLGII
+486 NETRLRAIHESLGII
-501 NDKLKKVRDEI
+501 NDKLQKVKEEI
-512 QDISKTISLA
+512 QETSKTISLA

-536 EELNTFLVS
+536 EELNVFLVS

-582 DDMEINLYTPQ
+582 DDMKINLYTPQ

-599 DGLSKGEQQLYTT
+599 DGLSKGEQQLYAT

-667 NKVEVEAMK
+667 NKGEVEAMK

-687 DTNRSYF
+687 DTDCSHF
-694 EKIDIEQLMR
+694 EKIDIEQLMK